1 MYRWL
6 VRRLLISIPVLL
18 GITVLSFIFVR
29 LAPGDPVRMMVNPEY
44 LAGGAEEYIALRRAE
59 LGLDKPLPV
68 QYVAWV
74 SEVARGNLGYS
85 FFDRRPVGDILKE
98 RIWPTIELM
107 GTALILAL
115 LIGIP
120 IGLTAAIR
128 QYSPFDYASAIVSL
142 GTISTPS
149 FFLGLAAIY
158 VFSLKL
164 NLVPTSGMFTA
175 GVPRSLG
182 DDLHHLI
189 LPAAILGLN
198 LSGPFVR
205 YARSSLLEVIR
216 QDYLTTAR
224 AKGLPGRIVVLRH
237 ALPNA
242 LIPLITVVGIQV
254 PLLFAGAVVVEQI
267 FSWPGMGQM
276 ALASITQRDY
286 PVLTGFILIVA
297 VLVLVSNLLADFA
310 YAVVDPRIRLS
321 WTSWRRRRRSR
332 SWRCRRRQIPAR
344 RDNWHSSGFS
354 GIAWRWS
361 GCWSLASS
369 PCCQCWRR

>member
-1 MYRWL
+1 MYRWI
-6 VRRLLISIPVLL
+6 VRRVLISLPVLL
-18 GITVLSFIFVR
+18 GITVLSFVFVR

-44 LAGGAEEYIALRRAE
+44 LAGGAEDYIAQRRAE

-68 QYVAWV
+68 QYLAWLG
-74 SEVARGNLGYS
+74 EVARGNLGYS

-98 RIWPTIELM
+98 RIWPTVELM
-107 GTALILAL
+107 GTALLLAL
-115 LIGIP
+115 LVGVP
-120 IGLTAAIR
+120 IGLLAAIR
-128 QYSPFDYASAIVSL
+128 QYSILDYAAAVLSL
-142 GTISTPS
+142 ATISTPS

-158 VFSLKL
+158 IFSLKL
-164 NLVPTSGMFTA
+164 NLLPTSGMFTA
-175 GVPRSLG
+175 GAPRTIG

-198 LSGPFVR
+198 LAGPFVR

-224 AKGLPGRIVVLRH
+224 AKGLTARLVILRH

-242 LIPLITVVGIQV
+242 LIPLIRVVGLPV
-254 PLLFAGAVVVEQI
+254 PGPFAGAVVVEQI

-297 VLVLVSNLLADFA
+297 VLVLVSNLIADLA
-310 YAVVDPRIRLS
+310 YAVVDPRIRL
-321 WTSWRRRRRSR
+321 
-332 SWRCRRRQIPAR
+332 Q
-344 RDNWHSSGFS
+344 
-354 GIAWRWS
+354 
-361 GCWSLASS
+361 
-369 PCCQCWRR
+369 